1 MSQNSQKCLLYKIIL
16 IKWCSF
22 LILNDSTCQFY
33 YKINICFKPYRKNGR
48 RWHKSTFWH
57 LLNFFR
63 KLPEL
68 KKQPIKPKWQS
79 DLNNRQFSV
88 TLISGTFVIQIP
100 SVIYFYF
107 AISKSLK
114 KPNQFLIDGLRFIY
128 QFRLDVHNWLFFR
141 ALFRS
146 GTLFTWIA
154 WKLTI

>member
-1 MSQNSQKCLLYKIIL
+1 MISLRYKV
-16 IKWCSF
+16 
-22 LILNDSTCQFY
+22 NTCVRR
-33 YKINICFKPYRKNGR
+33 YKKNGR

-57 LLNFFR
+57 LLIFFR

-107 AISKSLK
+107 AKFDKFERNSSWKM
-114 KPNQFLIDGLRFIY
+114 PNQFLIDGLRFIY

-146 GTLFTWIA
+146 GILFTWIA